1 MSMNNL
7 NAPNFIEKVIPLE
20 NFDEFL
26 EEQSGLYVN
35 QQVNKSI
42 PRRQPIAERL
52 KNQPR
57 SQSPEMLALKSL
69 EVSYEYV
76 FSLKCTS
83 FDNNYFHHY
92 INITFPERMV
102 IKKAY
107 LGM

>member
-7 NAPNFIEKVIPLE
+7 NAPNFNEKVIPLE

-42 PRRQPIAERL
+42 TRRQPIAERL

-69 EVSYEYV
+69 EVSNEYV
-76 FSLKCTS
+76 IFLKVHL
-83 FDNNYFHHY
+83 F
-92 INITFPERMV
+92 
-102 IKKAY
+102 
-107 LGM
+107 

>member
-7 NAPNFIEKVIPLE
+7 NAPNFNEKVIPLE

-42 PRRQPIAERL
+42 TRRQPIAERL

-69 EVSYEYV
+69 EVSNEYV
-76 FSLKCTS
+76 IFFKSAPLLTIII
-83 FDNNYFHHY
+83 F
-92 INITFPERMV
+92 IV
-102 IKKAY
+102 I
-107 LGM
+107 